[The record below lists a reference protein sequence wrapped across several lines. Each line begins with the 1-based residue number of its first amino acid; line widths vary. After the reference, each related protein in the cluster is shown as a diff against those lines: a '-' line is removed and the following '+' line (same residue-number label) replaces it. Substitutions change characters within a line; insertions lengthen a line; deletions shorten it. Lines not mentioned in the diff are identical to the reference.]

1 MAPINADRQKLIDA
15 KVQAAVKARIARS
28 EEVKKDSSIKGPG
41 DFSVSIFID
50 NMDSAEKDY
59 AYKKYAEGLL
69 NTYDS
74 NSDKK
79 ITVEEF
85 AKKEIED
92 ANAKSA
98 DNQLINK
105 RCGNLLAEN
114 LDVNGDGEVSVDEF
128 TYFLKEADTE
138 DDQVNYTQDGVITEK
153 GESSINSQIMG
164 TNVNDE
170 NLKAVTEKYL
180 AGNALSAE
188 EQKVL
193 NDGSK
198 AIRAAMSK
206 RSKDYFE
213 TDLGE
218 AKDKNVYIESDSA
231 VTAVFED
238 VTRQSQVFSGS
249 FLGGNTVGT
258 GVYADST
265 TVNIEG
271 RRKSNN
277 TINFLGNTA
286 NAGNYGVSSV
296 VDLGMGFGNV
306 LGYGNTFG
314 MVRTAPAQA
323 NTGFSKWWNIGNIF
337 GQGLSIYGMIKGIF
351 GGGGHHCDCYGGLGW
366 WFNRI
371 G

>member
-59 AYKKYAEGLL
+59 AYKKYAEALL
-69 NTYDS
+69 KTYDS
-74 NSDKK
+74 VPDGK

-98 DNQLINK
+98 DNQLINR

-114 LDVNGDGEVSVDEF
+114 LDVNGDGEISVDEF

-170 NLKAVTEKYL
+170 NIKAVTEKYL
-180 AGNALSAE
+180 AGNVLSPE

-198 AIRAAMSK
+198 TIRAAMSK

-218 AKDKNVYIESDSA
+218 AKDKNVYVEGGSA
-231 VTAVFED
+231 VTATFED
-238 VTRQSQVFSGS
+238 VTRESQTFLGS
-249 FLGGNTVGT
+249 FFGGSTTGT
-258 GVYADST
+258 GIYADST

-271 RRKSNN
+271 QRKSSN

-337 GQGLSIYGMIKGIF
+337 GQGLGIYGIIKGIF
-351 GGGGHHCDCYGGLGW
+351 GGGRHHCDCYGGLGW

>member
-74 NSDKK
+74 VPDGK

-153 GESSINSQIMG
+153 GESSINS
-164 TNVNDE
+164 
-170 NLKAVTEKYL
+170 
-180 AGNALSAE
+180 
-188 EQKVL
+188 
-193 NDGSK
+193 
-198 AIRAAMSK
+198 
-206 RSKDYFE
+206 
-213 TDLGE
+213 
-218 AKDKNVYIESDSA
+218 
-231 VTAVFED
+231 
-238 VTRQSQVFSGS
+238 
-249 FLGGNTVGT
+249 
-258 GVYADST
+258 
-265 TVNIEG
+265 
-271 RRKSNN
+271 
-277 TINFLGNTA
+277 
-286 NAGNYGVSSV
+286 
-296 VDLGMGFGNV
+296 
-306 LGYGNTFG
+306 
-314 MVRTAPAQA
+314 
-323 NTGFSKWWNIGNIF
+323 
-337 GQGLSIYGMIKGIF
+337 
-351 GGGGHHCDCYGGLGW
+351 
-366 WFNRI
+366 
-371 G
+371 